1 MNKVF
6 KLLFSS
12 FFLII
17 SVTNVFSNE
26 KEKLKI
32 GLLIPLTG
40 ENYEL
45 GQTIIK
51 AARIAM
57 SDIDSDQIEII
68 VKDTKSDAK
77 IALRSALE
85 LKEQGIKLV
94 IGPVFFKSLE
104 YLGEIEDMIFISHTN
119 KTVNL
124 PKNVI
129 SSGVNSTSQ
138 LNTIKKFLKQ

>member
-77 IALRSALE
+77 IAL
-85 LKEQGIKLV
+85 
-94 IGPVFFKSLE
+94 
-104 YLGEIEDMIFISHTN
+104 T
-119 KTVNL
+119 
-124 PKNVI
+124 I
-129 SSGVNSTSQ
+129 SS
-138 LNTIKKFLKQ
+138 

>member
-85 LKEQGIKLV
+85 LKEQGDKTCYRSS
-94 IGPVFFKSLE
+94 FF
-104 YLGEIEDMIFISHTN
+104 
-119 KTVNL
+119 
-124 PKNVI
+124 
-129 SSGVNSTSQ
+129 
-138 LNTIKKFLKQ
+138 

>member
-1 MNKVF
+1 MNKIF

-12 FFLII
+12 FFLIV

-94 IGPVFFKSLE
+94 IGQFF
-104 YLGEIEDMIFISHTN
+104 
-119 KTVNL
+119 
-124 PKNVI
+124 
-129 SSGVNSTSQ
+129 
-138 LNTIKKFLKQ
+138 